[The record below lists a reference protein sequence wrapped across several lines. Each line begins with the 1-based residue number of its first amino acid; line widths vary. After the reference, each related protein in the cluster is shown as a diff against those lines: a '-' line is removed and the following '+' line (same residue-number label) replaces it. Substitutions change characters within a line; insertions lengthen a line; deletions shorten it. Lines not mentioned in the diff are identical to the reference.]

1 MRILKQK
8 NISFLSFV
16 MSVSLV
22 FSSAFSSSAATADI
36 KTLGEYEKNN
46 LLQNEYIDINYS
58 EYLNQYSDAD
68 RPNSEIVLNAA
79 ESTVIAG
86 DGIDIKKDYEAKN
99 GISFLT
105 DENDTLMWDFY
116 VANAGL
122 YILKVDYYPYAGN
135 GGSIQRCLYID
146 GKVPFSEVSVVEF
159 TRLWANGLDKALI
172 DTQGNEIMIEQ
183 VERPAWISQCITDP
197 SGSNSSPLYFY
208 LSKGEHTLALEGI
221 METMLLQRL
230 VFAPISSVTVEPYSS
245 VEVEYS
251 SFKSAEIDSKI
262 TLQGENADLKSSQTL
277 YPSYDNTSPSV
288 EPYSCSKIVYNTIG
302 GSMWSNIGQWVEWN
316 FYVEESGIYNLVSH
330 FKQSFK
336 EESASVRELLID
348 GKVPFFEASNWT
360 FSYNNVWQTAY
371 FADENNTPYKI
382 YLTEGN
388 HTIRLNV
395 ALGKYSQIIFLADE
409 CLQNLNYIY
418 RSIISISG
426 AKPDQY
432 RDYKFNESIPDTID
446 DMRKMSDKLKT
457 LEKEIQNLDNTKN
470 TIVDIKRLYNQ
481 LDMMTND
488 TDTIALRLTNF
499 KDNIASYGTW
509 LNALRG
515 QPLEIDWI
523 AFVSP
528 DEKIVDNK
536 VGFFEL
542 CVHYIKIFL
551 SSFTTNYQL
560 IGQTEVS
567 DESSLKVWTNTSQDQ
582 AQILRQMISSD
593 FTPDFHIATELQL
606 VSGNSLLPAILANKG
621 PDVSLGM
628 PQSTVYNLA
637 LRGALLN
644 LAELEGYSIVKKEFY
659 ESSLIPFK
667 FETGVYAL
675 PETLTWPMLF
685 YRKDIL
691 YELGIDKSEL
701 STWKQ
706 ILTSVLPKLKK
717 SSLAFGMTPSFASY
731 ANFLYQS
738 GGTIYTE
745 DGKYSALNSAQAISS
760 MKLFTSL
767 YKQYGLLLSF
777 DFANRFRN
785 GEIPIAITDF
795 TAYNNLTLF
804 AGEIKGQWSMLP
816 IPGTLNENGEIDNT
830 AMSTV
835 TGTVIL
841 SNSDKIKNAWNFVK
855 WWLSADTQDRFG
867 KRLESVVG
875 TSSRYNT
882 ANIKAMARVSWE
894 PETRKSMLYQA
905 EHLKE
910 YTEVPGGYFTERLF
924 NFAFRN
930 IVYNNS
936 DVRKSMEQ
944 MTNDIDSELLNKRKE
959 YALE

>member
-16 MSVSLV
+16 ISVSLV
-22 FSSAFSSSAATADI
+22 FSSAFFSEAATVDI

-58 EYLNQYSDAD
+58 EYLSQYSNAD
-68 RPNSEIVLNAA
+68 RPNNEIVLNAA
-79 ESTVIAG
+79 DSTVIAG
-86 DGIDIKKDYEAKN
+86 DGIDIKKDYEAEN
-99 GISFLT
+99 GVSYLT
-105 DENDTLMWDFY
+105 DENDTLMWNFHVVD
-116 VANAGL
+116 AGL
-122 YILKVDYYPYAGN
+122 YVLKVDYYPYVGKGGN
-135 GGSIQRCLYID
+135 IQRCLYID

-159 TRLWANGLDKALI
+159 TRLWENGLDKPLI
-172 DTQGNEIMIEQ
+172 DIQGNEIMIEQ
-183 VERPAWISQCITDP
+183 VEKPTWISQYIIDP
-197 SGSNSSPLYFY
+197 SGSNSRPLYFY
-208 LSKGEHTLALEGI
+208 LSKGEHTLALEAI
-221 METMLLQRL
+221 MDSMLLQRL
-230 VFAPISSVTVEPYSS
+230 VFAPISSVAVEPYSS
-245 VEVEYS
+245 VESEYS
-251 SFKSAEIDSKI
+251 SSNNAKIDSKI

-277 YPSYDNTSPSV
+277 YPSYDNTSPAI

-302 GSMWSNIGQWVEWN
+302 GSKWSNIGQWVEWD
-316 FYVEESGIYNLVSH
+316 FHVKEGGIYYLVSH

-336 EESASVRELLID
+336 QESASVRELLID
-348 GKVPFFEASNWT
+348 GKVPFSEASNWT
-360 FSYNNVWQTAY
+360 FPYDNVWQTEY

-382 YLTEGN
+382 YLEEGN

-395 ALGKYSQIIFLADE
+395 ATGKYSQIISLAND

-418 RSIISISG
+418 RSIISVSG

-432 RDYKFNESIPDTID
+432 RDYKFKESIPDTIEN
-446 DMRKMSDKLKT
+446 MRKMSDRLKT

-509 LNALRG
+509 LNALWG

-542 CVHYIKIFL
+542 CIHNLKVFL
-551 SSFTTNYQL
+551 SSFTTDYQL
-560 IGQTEVS
+560 IGQTEES
-567 DESSLKVWTNTSQDQ
+567 DETSLKVWINTSQDQ
-582 AQILRQMISSD
+582 AQVLRQMITSD
-593 FTPDFHIATELQL
+593 FTPNSHIATELQL
-606 VSGNSLLPAILANKG
+606 VSSGSLLPAVLAKKG

-628 PQSTVYNLA
+628 SQSTVHNLA

-644 LAELEGYSIVKKEFY
+644 LADLDGYSDVAKEFY
-659 ESSLIPFK
+659 ESSLIPFE
-667 FETGVYAL
+667 FGTGVYAL

-701 STWKQ
+701 RTWEQ

-717 SSLAFGMTPSFASY
+717 SSLSFGMVPTFANY

-745 DGKYSALNSAQAISS
+745 DGKYSALNSSQAISS
-760 MKLFTSL
+760 MKLFSSL
-767 YKQYGLLLSF
+767 YNQYGLLLSF

-785 GEIPIAITDF
+785 GEIPIAITDY

-816 IPGTLNENGEIDNT
+816 IPGTINEDGEIDNT
-830 AMSTV
+830 AMSIV

-841 SNSDKIKNAWNFVK
+841 SNSDKVKNAWDFVK
-855 WWLSADTQDRFG
+855 WWLSENTQDRYG
-867 KRLESVVG
+867 KMLESVAG
-875 TSSRYNT
+875 SSSRYNT
-882 ANIKAMARVSWE
+882 ANIKAMASVSWE

-924 NFAFRN
+924 GFSFRN

-944 MTNDIDSELLNKRKE
+944 MANDIDSELLNKRKE
-959 YALE
+959 YAIE